1 MLSIGSAAN
10 PPLGSFVFENV
21 GDCVTIG
28 RDQKSCGIHV
38 GAKAAGVSKQH
49 IKLTLA
55 MDFAG
60 GPLLLVEEH
69 NTYGTVFNGK
79 KWKAP
84 SIRAG
89 DRFKV
94 GSHEFYVKSLRE
106 EAEERDAT
114 PPPEEMLVED
124 DENEDF
130 VDSQKKRNTTGPSQS
145 AQSQVRPANSRRF
158 ASSLSQSRQQ
168 QRPVVCELDSDEEEP
183 VLVKKP
189 KRTDIRQFLSVD
201 PISPAKHNARN
212 GVDIRKFLGSSQST
226 LRADE
231 ARPGD
236 RVLAQET
243 VRESQMN
250 QISSTP
256 ADTKRFFE
264 RRAARRKAEASQA
277 DLIPEEASPLTRKR
291 SIADFSDDEP
301 QDSHGV
307 KKSAKDKKMKTNEG
321 NAIRPESIMVKKAA
335 ERVSASLLAMVHSQ
349 KQVALDDFDPFEVEV
364 ESQPTE
370 KCDSRRKDKM
380 AAERTQKQESQK
392 QVAVDD
398 FDPFKVEVEP
408 QPKEQCDTSG
418 TGKMAAEG
426 NQKQKSQKQVA
437 VDNFD
442 PFEIEMESKPVVP
455 TPVVVRKVKKKPPT
469 TEIADLKL
477 EENQE
482 VEERPKRPPPPLLKD
497 FDGDEDDPVPNRCII
512 TPPTPA
518 SRSNLTAVSTT
529 SSSSSRNFKR
539 FVKAP
544 QGHFRNL
551 SLEERTPM
559 GTCTSLSTSC
569 VERVFVVTL

>member
-392 QVAVDD
+392 QSSVIL
-398 FDPFKVEVEP
+398 VER
-408 QPKEQCDTSG
+408 
-418 TGKMAAEG
+418 
-426 NQKQKSQKQVA
+426 VA

>member
-392 QVAVDD
+392 QVAVD
-398 FDPFKVEVEP
+398 
-408 QPKEQCDTSG
+408 
-418 TGKMAAEG
+418 
-426 NQKQKSQKQVA
+426 
-437 VDNFD
+437 NFD